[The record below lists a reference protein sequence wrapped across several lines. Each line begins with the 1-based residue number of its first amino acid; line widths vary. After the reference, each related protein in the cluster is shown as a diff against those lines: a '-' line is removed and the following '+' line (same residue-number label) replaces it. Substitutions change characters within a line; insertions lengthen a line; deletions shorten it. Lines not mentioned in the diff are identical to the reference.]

1 MNGRANYSHFPGC
14 EWITARAKNYYSQFG
29 EDGMIDAI
37 FETIGFAN
45 RWCFEC
51 GAADGIMFSNTRRLI
66 ERGWAALLVEQD
78 EDSYKRLLTTA
89 TPKVT
94 AVHGSLEVHG
104 ENSLDAILKKY
115 NAPKQPDLLCIDID
129 GQDFHVWNSLMDY
142 WPRVVI
148 IEHAAPGT
156 CDEKF
161 IPLLGG
167 PGIASAWAMRAMA
180 ASRGYMT
187 ACETFTNSICVRIDL
202 ATPLIRDAA
211 KNIAKAFAQ

>member
-1 MNGRANYSHFPGC
+1 MNGRANYSYFPGC

-29 EDGMIDAI
+29 EDGMVDAI
-37 FETIGFAN
+37 FELIGFAN

-66 ERGWAALLVEQD
+66 ERGWTALLVEQD

-94 AVHGSLEVHG
+94 AVRGSLEVHG

-115 NAPKQPDLLCIDID
+115 NAPKQPDLVSIDID
-129 GQDFHVWNSLMDY
+129 GQDWHVWNSLMHY
-142 WPRVVI
+142 WPRVVV

-156 CDEKF
+156 GDEKF

-167 PGIASAWAMRAMA
+167 PGIAGVWAMRTLA
-180 ASRGYMT
+180 ASRGY
-187 ACETFTNSICVRIDL
+187 AVIAETFTNSICVRKDL
-202 ATPLIRDAA
+202 CTPLIRDAA